1 MCNATEGRGE
11 RGILACV
18 FEEFTLRCKE
28 TWSRI
33 IDGTCLLIMNL
44 SSCYRLPLGKYYS
57 NLSFP
62 NHCFFFSSLHL
73 HPRCRLLNLW
83 ELWIGLPPSWIRDDK
98 WTLGKSLTH
107 SQLDNMYEH
116 VRRLWKPCDTM
127 ENDKKWKR
135 HNRRDDERLLS
146 GWGLETW
153 NICTLLAAQ
162 IINLAR
168 VGQNKENKKSP

>member
-44 SSCYRLPLGKYYS
+44 SSCYRLPLWKYYS

-62 NHCFFFSSLHL
+62 NHCFFF
-73 HPRCRLLNLW
+73 LLCIYIRDVGYW
-83 ELWIGLPPSWIRDDK
+83 ICGSLWIGLPPSWIRDDK
-98 WTLGKSLTH
+98 WTLGESLTH

-168 VGQNKENKKSP
+168 VGKNKENKKSP

>member
-1 MCNATEGRGE
+1 MCNAIEGRVE

-33 IDGTCLLIMNL
+33 IDGMCLLIMNL
-44 SSCYRLPLGKYYS
+44 SSCYRLPLWKYYS

-62 NHCFFFSSLHL
+62 NHCFFF
-73 HPRCRLLNLW
+73 LLCIYIRDVGYW
-83 ELWIGLPPSWIRDDK
+83 ICGSLWIGLPPSWIRDDK
-98 WTLGKSLTH
+98 WTLGDSLTH

-168 VGQNKENKKSP
+168 VGKNKENKKSP